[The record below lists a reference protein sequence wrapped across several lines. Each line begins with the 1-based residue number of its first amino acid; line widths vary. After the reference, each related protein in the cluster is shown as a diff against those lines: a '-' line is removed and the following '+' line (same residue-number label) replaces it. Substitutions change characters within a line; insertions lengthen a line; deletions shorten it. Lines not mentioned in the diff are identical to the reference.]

1 MAQVRAQPGAS
12 ELDAEARR
20 ERVEAFQVA
29 WDDMVA
35 AVAALSPEDRDRFE
49 REMRD
54 AINGGIGRRVAW
66 LDASAPAGQPGP
78 V

>member
-1 MAQVRAQPGAS
+1 MIRETGAKTQVRAQPGS
-12 ELDAEARR
+12 NELDAEARR

-35 AVAALSPEDRDRFE
+35 AVAALSPEDQERFE

-54 AINGGIGRRVAW
+54 AISGGIQRRV
-66 LDASAPAGQPGP
+66 